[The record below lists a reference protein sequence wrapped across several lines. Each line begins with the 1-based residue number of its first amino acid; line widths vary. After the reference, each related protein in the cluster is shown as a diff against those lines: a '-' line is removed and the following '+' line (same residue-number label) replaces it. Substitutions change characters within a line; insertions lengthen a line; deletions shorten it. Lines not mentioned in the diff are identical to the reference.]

1 MTYNLMAYFASNK
14 HVLVFNQ
21 MNGSHIKIEDNLV
34 RKEQLSPHRMF
45 RFIEFQEFCSR
56 QNLFSSSGMI
66 ILIILVT
73 LKVHLYLA
81 FNLHEEIIFVICTYV
96 KV

>member
-1 MTYNLMAYFASNK
+1 
-14 HVLVFNQ
+14 

-45 RFIEFQEFCSR
+45 RYIEFQEFYSR
-56 QNLFSSSGMI
+56 QNVFSSPRMI
-66 ILIILVT
+66 IAIILVT

-81 FNLHEEIIFVICTYV
+81 FNLHEEFFFVICTYV
-96 KV
+96 KF

>member
-1 MTYNLMAYFASNK
+1 
-14 HVLVFNQ
+14 

-45 RFIEFQEFCSR
+45 RYIEFQEFYSR
-56 QNLFSSSGMI
+56 QNVFSSPRMI
-66 ILIILVT
+66 IPIILVT

-81 FNLHEEIIFVICTYV
+81 FNLHEETIFVICTYV
-96 KV
+96 KF

>member
-1 MTYNLMAYFASNK
+1 
-14 HVLVFNQ
+14 

-45 RFIEFQEFCSR
+45 RYIEFQEFCSR
-56 QNLFSSSGMI
+56 QNVFSSSRMI

-73 LKVHLYLA
+73 LKVHLYMA
-81 FNLHEEIIFVICTYV
+81 FDFHEETILVICTYA
-96 KV
+96 KF